1 MSSRS
6 VNSDLRIS
14 IAKLHPEGFAWAMQ
28 CCSRDRAVAEEVLQE
43 VYLKILDGRARFD
56 GRSTLKTWLLA
67 LIRFTAA
74 DECRRLSRHQARLD
88 ALAAEPQQ
96 DRAAA
101 PDETLAHLETRAE
114 VSAALDALPI
124 RQREVLVLV
133 FYHDLSLDEAA
144 AVMGVSPGTA
154 RTHYDRGKQKLRT
167 VLDPA
172 LALP

>member
-1 MSSRS
+1 
-6 VNSDLRIS
+6 
-14 IAKLHPEGFAWAMQ
+14 MQ
-28 CCSRDRAVAEEVLQE
+28 CCSRDRSVAEEVLQN

-74 DECRRLSRHQARLD
+74 DECRRLSRHHARLD
-88 ALAAEPQQ
+88 AFAAEQPQN
-96 DRAAA
+96 RAAT
-101 PDETLAHLETRAE
+101 PDETLSHFETRAE
-114 VSAALDALPI
+114 VRAALDALPK
-124 RQREVLVLV
+124 RQREVLALV

-154 RTHYDRGKQKLRT
+154 RTHYDRSKQQLRT
-167 VLDPA
+167 LLDPA

>member
-6 VNSDLRIS
+6 VNSDLRVS

-28 CCSRDRAVAEEVLQE
+28 CCSRARGVAEEVLQE

-74 DECRRLSRHQARLD
+74 DQGRRLRRHHARLD

-154 RTHYDRGKQKLRT
+154 RTHYDRGKQKLR
-167 VLDPA
+167 
-172 LALP
+172 

>member
-6 VNSDLRIS
+6 VNSDLRVS

-88 ALAAEPQQ
+88 ALAPQ
-96 DRAAA
+96 
-101 PDETLAHLETRAE
+101 PH
-114 VSAALDALPI
+114 
-124 RQREVLVLV
+124 
-133 FYHDLSLDEAA
+133 
-144 AVMGVSPGTA
+144 PGTA
-154 RTHYDRGKQKLRT
+154 HA
-167 VLDPA
+167 P
-172 LALP
+172 